1 MERTLGKTT
10 YRLII
15 NSDNPQEYNS
25 HGVIIDTINYEN
37 NILNGDGYIIEVIK
51 MTDFNELIDFQKI
64 LKQLFMASHSF

>member
-25 HGVIIDTINYEN
+25 HGVIIVQLIMK
-37 NILNGDGYIIEVIK
+37 IIYLMVMDI
-51 MTDFNELIDFQKI
+51 
-64 LKQLFMASHSF
+64 